1 MKVTGL
7 ISSIGVAVGM
17 LVLAGCDGSDGGGNK
32 ATATP
37 VGATATPAATGT
49 APPPPT
55 PTPQPTQ
62 AIPITVP
69 DFSAATFGNPTLV
82 NHTFFPLVPGTAL
95 TYLAET
101 EDEVETNVVEV
112 LDATRIVGGV
122 NSRVV
127 RDRVFVDG
135 LLIED
140 THDWFAQDDAGNVWY
155 MGEQVDNYE
164 YDDDG
169 ELVEITHG
177 GSWET
182 GQDVAGTGSL
192 AIAGIVMKA
201 QPQPRESY
209 RQEYYPGDAL
219 DMAYVVR
226 TDAEVEVD
234 GETICESCLQILE
247 WNPLEPDSLEYK
259 FYRSGVG
266 LILEQSLDG
275 DETLE
280 LVD

>member
-1 MKVTGL
+1 VNEHKFYAP
-7 ISSIGVAVGM
+7 GVG
-17 LVLAGCDGSDGGGNK
+17 LVLEENVDEEERLELKGIFHTGSE
-32 ATATP
+32 TIP
-37 VGATATPAATGT
+37 QFHPANFSN
-49 APPPPT
+49 
-55 PTPQPTQ
+55 PTQ
-62 AIPITVP
+62 I
-69 DFSAATFGNPTLV
+69 DNPFL
-82 NHTFFPLVPGTAL
+82 PLEPGT
-95 TYLAET
+95 TFTFEG
-101 EDEVETNVVEV
+101 ESDDDEEIMVSIEV
-112 LDATRIVGGV
+112 LADTRTIAGV
-122 NSRVV
+122 TSVVV
-127 RDRVFVDG
+127 RDREFVDG
-135 LLIED
+135 VLQED
-140 THDWFAQDDAGNVWY
+140 TRDWFAQDDAGNVWY